1 MKELIQ
7 LKSKDL
13 KPLKEKWHN
22 EQNQICPV
30 LKKEFPLDDMVI
42 DHEHKLK
49 SELPD
54 ASGKGCCRG
63 AISRFANA
71 LEGKILNNFKRMGLD
86 KHINLPTFLRN
97 LADYLESNHL
107 EDNILY
113 IHPSEEV
120 KEPKLKKTSY
130 NKLKKLYSGKA
141 RFPEFPKSGKL
152 TKQLEELFKTYN
164 LEPEYYSTIKVKNA
178 N

>member
-7 LKSKDL
+7 LKSNDL

-22 EQNQICPV
+22 LQNHICPII
-30 LKKEFPLDDMVI
+30 KKEFILDEMVI

-54 ASGKGCCRG
+54 ESGRGCCRG

-86 KHINLPTFLRN
+86 KHIDLPTFLRN
-97 LADYLESNHL
+97 LADYLETNHL
-107 EDNILY
+107 EDDILY
-113 IHPSEEV
+113 IHPTEAI
-120 KEPKLKKTSY
+120 KIPKLKISSY
-130 NKLKKLYSGKA
+130 KKLKKVYSERAK
-141 RFPEFPKSGKL
+141 FPEYPKSGKL
-152 TKQLEELFKTYN
+152 SKQLQILFTKYN
-164 LEPEYYSTIKVKNA
+164 LEPEYYKG
-178 N
+178 

>member
-7 LKSKDL
+7 LKQKDI
-13 KPLKEKWHN
+13 KTLKEEWHN
-22 EQNQICPV
+22 EQNQICPII
-30 LKKEFPLDDMVI
+30 KKKFTLDEMVI

-71 LEGKILNNFKRMGLD
+71 LEGKVLNNFKRMGLD
-86 KHINLPTFLRN
+86 KHIDLPTFLRN
-97 LADYLESNHL
+97 LADYLEYNHL
-107 EDNILY
+107 KDKTLY

-120 KEPKLKKTSY
+120 KLPKLKKTSY
-130 NKLKKLYSGKA
+130 NKLKKEYSGKA
-141 RFPEFPKSGKL
+141 KFPDYPKSGKV
-152 TKQLEELFKTYN
+152 TKALEKLYLQYN
-164 LEPEYYSTIKVKNA
+164 LKPEYYKG
-178 N
+178 